1 MPLDAHARSCAMG
14 LVHIHGETMAVIFS
28 HVDTL
33 HGANPDNEL
42 TILRVRND
50 NRVRGYAAYTYRT
63 GVE

>member
-1 MPLDAHARSCAMG
+1 MG
-14 LVHIHGETMAVIFS
+14 LVHIHGETMPVIFS
-28 HVDTL
+28 RVGTL